1 MSVVWHLLRSLFVT
15 TLAQIVAVTT
25 GVKTH
30 AQRDFTDAHHR
41 LQKAPLL
48 TGISRVYQPKDEE
61 GEQLPPE
68 ATRVQVS
75 AVDVLAEV
83 QQRLT
88 RLFDVVL
95 TQDTANTQARADV
108 VVDDEPVLR
117 DVPVTY
123 LLFLDKRLDD
133 LLTFVTKLPVLDPAD
148 VWNFDE
154 ARGCYAAEPVQTVRS
169 KKIPRNH
176 EKSPATER
184 HPAQVDVWME
194 DMSVGIWT
202 TTKLSG
208 ALPAA
213 RVKQLR
219 DRVIRLQQAVK
230 AAREQANS
238 ITVTDTKAG
247 DAVFAY
253 LFG

>member
-1 MSVVWHLLRSLFVT
+1 MLRSLLVT
-15 TLAQIVAVTT
+15 TLAQIVAVAT

-61 GEQLPPE
+61 GEALPPE
-68 ATRVQVS
+68 STRVQVS
-75 AVDVLAEV
+75 AIDVLDEV
-83 QQRLT
+83 QQRLS

-95 TQDTANTQARADV
+95 TQDDANTQARADV
-108 VVDDEPVLR
+108 VVDDRTILA

-133 LLTFVTKLPVLDPAD
+133 LLTFVNKLPVLDPAD
-148 VWNFDE
+148 VWNFDA
-154 ARGCYAAEPVQTVRS
+154 ARGCYAAEPAQTVRS
-169 KKIPRNH
+169 KKVPRNH
-176 EKSPATER
+176 VKAHATER
-184 HPAQVDVWME
+184 HPAQVEVWME
-194 DMSVGIWT
+194 DVPVGIWT

-219 DRVIRLQQAVK
+219 DRVVRFQQAVK
-230 AAREQANS
+230 QAREQANS
-238 ITVTDTKAG
+238 LTITDRQAG
-247 DAVFAY
+247 AAVFAY
-253 LFG
+253 LFE

>member
-1 MSVVWHLLRSLFVT
+1 MSVVRHLLRSLLVT

-48 TGISRVYQPKDEE
+48 TGISRVYQPKDED
-61 GEQLPPE
+61 GEQLPSE
-68 ATRVQVS
+68 STRVQVS
-75 AVDVLAEV
+75 ALDVLAEV
-83 QQRLT
+83 QHRLT

-108 VVDDEPVLR
+108 VVDDEVVLR

-133 LLTFVTKLPVLDPAD
+133 LLTFVTKLPVLDPAEKWD
-148 VWNFDE
+148 FDP

-176 EKSPATER
+176 EKAPATER

-219 DRVIRLQQAVK
+219 DRVICLQQAVK

-238 ITVTDTKAG
+238 LTVTDAKAG